1 MQMILHKDYLLA
13 SGRSYH
19 EAMNVLPDRL
29 TGELGWGLAVLFRG
43 YVKAADA
50 VTDGVPGG
58 HRGYQVLS
66 AAVRDEPSSQAVLA
80 ARLGIDRT
88 VLTYLLD
95 DLVLVGLVE
104 RRQDPGDRRT
114 RLVVSTEH
122 GRTVLDELDERFA
135 RAEQH
140 LLGCLPADEQAA
152 FRASVAQLAT
162 HVNSMDPVATG
173 FDTVVDIGSRIQS

>member
-1 MQMILHKDYLLA
+1 M
-13 SGRSYH
+13 S
-19 EAMNVLPDRL
+19 VLPDRL
-29 TGELGWGLAVLFRG
+29 AGEFGWGLAVLFRG

-50 VTDGVPGG
+50 VTDGLPGG

-66 AAVRDEPSSQAVLA
+66 AAARDEPGSQAVLA

-95 DLVLVGLVE
+95 DLVMVGLVE
-104 RRQDPGDRRT
+104 RRPDPADRRT
-114 RLVVSTEH
+114 RLVVATEH
-122 GRTVLDELDERFA
+122 GRTVLADLDERFA

-152 FRASVAQLAT
+152 FRALLARLAT
-162 HVNSMDPVATG
+162 HVNSLDPVAAAC
-173 FDTVVDIGSRIQS
+173 DAVVDIGSRTQPAAVT